1 MKSTTQQIRK
11 IESREPKVS
20 GNGST
25 SRNTPTYHCDSKGS
39 IPAKE
44 NVKAAV
50 SSVLS
55 KIKK

>member
-11 IESREPKVS
+11 VQARQAKPSS
-20 GNGST
+20 ST
-25 SRNTPTYHCDSKGS
+25 SRNAPTYHCDCEGTV
-39 IPAKE
+39 PAKE

-55 KIKK
+55 KIK

>member
-1 MKSTTQQIRK
+1 MKSTTEQIRK
-11 IESREPKVS
+11 VEARQPKVS
-20 GNGST
+20 NGGMP
-25 SRNTPTYHCDSKGS
+25 SRNKETYHCDSHGT